1 MKSPVEKREELREAE
16 EGPLAATLLQAA
28 ATKYYSSREGTH
40 KGGRGSFLGSPAAR
54 NSLAMDRADGR
65 TDERENGME
74 RRGEKG
80 EEERATLVWCGEK
93 MRRFREELGGDC
105 CT

>member
-16 EGPLAATLLQAA
+16 EGPLAATLFQAA
-28 ATKYYSSREGTH
+28 AANYYSTVAARGHT

-80 EEERATLVWCGEK
+80 EEERATLVWW
-93 MRRFREELGGDC
+93 
-105 CT
+105 